1 MYDLF
6 FHFTMYSISLEPSSA
21 NANPQQ
27 RIKHMVSEGICFSVS
42 SRVHA
47 CAQRLG
53 WPRQC
58 RASPFSRTYLF
69 DAIRRKHA
77 EIGVQCE
84 QVCHMHTP
92 VAATV
97 VGEAGKLKP
106 PNTGRLGASV
116 GLALAGD
123 DAGASTSRY
132 PRSVCFLGCRRPRIF
147 SIWLLSSSDKGSG
160 TTGSAVTCPLA
171 RAAQAGQ
178 ALTLPASVASP
189 RSFTVLNTHLTWTK
203 LRSTQQVP
211 T

>member
-1 MYDLF
+1 
-6 FHFTMYSISLEPSSA
+6 MYSISLEPSSA

-53 WPRQC
+53 LP
-58 RASPFSRTYLF
+58 RASPFSRTHLF
-69 DAIRRKHA
+69 DSIWRKHA

-92 VAATV
+92 AAATV
-97 VGEAGKLKP
+97 EGEAGKLKP
-106 PNTGRLGASV
+106 ANTGRPGALV
-116 GLALAGD
+116 GLAGG

-132 PRSVCFLGCRRPRIF
+132 TRCACFSWCRRPRIF

-160 TTGSAVTCPLA
+160 TIGSAVTCPLA